1 MKSARDVRS
10 YVEYPHVR
18 VEEGGIVRSGLAALL
33 VSAIM
38 CTMVAVADPAGSAFL
53 LPSSNVMWR
62 TAPSATF
69 EVPVFM
75 PPGASSATLVV
86 AGYKYSREYTDIA
99 DGMFALSLPVA
110 DSPDGENVY
119 NLTLTFND
127 PLATTQQAKLAVV
140 QGAAT
145 GGTAAAEVRTA
156 GSDRWS
162 GVRKKAVLPILSGV
176 DAVSVNGA
184 AVDADLWESPGWF
197 LLAARPDTAYDVWL
211 SSGGCPFAEAILQG
225 ATSGLTIIIR

>member
-1 MKSARDVRS
+1 MQRN
-10 YVEYPHVR
+10 PH
-18 VEEGGIVRSGLAALL
+18 AALL
-33 VSAIM
+33 ASAIM
-38 CTMVAVADPAGSAFL
+38 CTMVAVAGSTNSVFV

-110 DSPDGENVY
+110 DSPDGENVN

-127 PLATTQQAKLAVV
+127 PLATTRSARIAVV
-140 QGAAT
+140 LGSDSGGAAE
-145 GGTAAAEVRTA
+145 AIVRTA
-156 GSDRWS
+156 GSGTRNWNTI
-162 GVRKKAVLPILSGV
+162 GAKAVLPIPFGV
-176 DAVSVNGA
+176 DAVTVNGSS
-184 AVDADLWESPGWF
+184 VDSGLYDSPGWF
-197 LLAARPDTAYDVWL
+197 LFKPHTSVNDIVLAGGG
-211 SSGGCPFAEAILQG
+211 SSLAEETLYGTMAG
-225 ATSGLTIIIR
+225 FSIIFR